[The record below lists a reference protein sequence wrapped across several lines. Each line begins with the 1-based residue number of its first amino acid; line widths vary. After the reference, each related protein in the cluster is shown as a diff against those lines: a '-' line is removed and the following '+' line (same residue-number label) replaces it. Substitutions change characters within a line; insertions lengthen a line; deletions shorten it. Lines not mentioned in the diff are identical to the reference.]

1 VRTLQIK
8 CDLLKKQNE
17 QQKQLHLEAREEED
31 ERRARERE
39 EDDGLNKVS
48 ETALISSL
56 LFSVSVQYCAVTCF
70 TSVYSVYHHFVPK
83 LPL

>member
-1 VRTLQIK
+1 VLYFQSTFFFIVLPLLYPSLSLSADVSEGERKYLGDQVRTLQIK

-39 EDDGLNKVS
+39 EDDGLNKVG
-48 ETALISSL
+48 
-56 LFSVSVQYCAVTCF
+56 
-70 TSVYSVYHHFVPK
+70 
-83 LPL
+83 